1 MATAKILMPL
11 PAAIMLSAGMAII
24 RRTEYAGLLAG
35 AVSESASLPPS
46 GVVAEALVP
55 TQI

>member
-1 MATAKILMPL
+1 
-11 PAAIMLSAGMAII
+11 MAII